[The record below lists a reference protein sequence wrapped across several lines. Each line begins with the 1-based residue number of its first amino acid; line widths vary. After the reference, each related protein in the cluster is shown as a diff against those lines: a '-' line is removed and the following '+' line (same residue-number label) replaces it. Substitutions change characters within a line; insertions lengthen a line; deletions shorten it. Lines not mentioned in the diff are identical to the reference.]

1 MDTIPPVPQH
11 VCAHDVYKVHT
22 RTKVSDSKFKI
33 QNIFFLLIACTSFCV
48 SQVYAGTFEKV
59 GFLFFFFFSFFPL
72 INNNPLIQV
81 ISFRN
86 SLSLSLSSFW
96 ISHTTI
102 TECKLGISFSNHRR
116 VNDFHDTVFTASLAK
131 LQSCCRGMCNDVA
144 TNWFVGIC

>member
-1 MDTIPPVPQH
+1 MDTISYH
-11 VCAHDVYKVHT
+11 RCLNMCVHMMCTTYT
-22 RTKVSDSKFKI
+22 RVSDSKFKI

-59 GFLFFFFFSFFPL
+59 GFLFFFLFFLFFFFFFFST
-72 INNNPLIQV
+72 NPL

-86 SLSLSLSSFW
+86 SFSLSLSSFW

-116 VNDFHDTVFTASLAK
+116 VNDFHDTVFTAPLAK
-131 LQSCCRGMCNDVA
+131 LQSGCRGMCNDVA